1 MIKIFII
8 SPLFLVCTVNYR
20 SSFSSLIK
28 PEYEL
33 YPQLI
38 RCASFTAWHGEHCH
52 GCPRAKNTLNS
63 SLSCEQ
69 ACLTYCLPEAT
80 SCSSLSMIWLED
92 DFLGPLPIHLFTD
105 TAVKSETALKALFW
119 APTWVPGFE
128 YVPWLA
134 CLKWGGGGWPR
145 TRISAPLPR
154 LNYVCDTG
162 YHLSSSALIYV
173 LWEKKQLQ
181 KKYFTKKIYH

>member
-80 SCSSLSMIWLED
+80 SCSSLSMIWLKD

-119 APTWVPGFE
+119 APTWVPWFE
-128 YVPWLA
+128 YVTWLA
-134 CLKWGGGGWPR
+134 CLKWGGGLTQNKDIGAASEIKLCLR
-145 TRISAPLPR
+145 HRLPSFKFCIN
-154 LNYVCDTG
+154 LCVVKEEAT
-162 YHLSSSALIYV
+162 
-173 LWEKKQLQ
+173 
-181 KKYFTKKIYH
+181 TKKIFH

>member
-8 SPLFLVCTVNYR
+8 SPLFLVWTVNYR

-28 PEYEL
+28 PEHEL
-33 YPQLI
+33 YTQLI
-38 RCASFTAWHGEHCH
+38 RCASFTAWHREHCH

-63 SLSCEQ
+63 SLSCGQ
-69 ACLTYCLPEAT
+69 ACLIYCLPEAT
-80 SCSSLSMIWLED
+80 SCWSLSMISLED

-119 APTWVPGFE
+119 VPTWLPGFE

-134 CLKWGGGGWPR
+134 C
-145 TRISAPLPR
+145 
-154 LNYVCDTG
+154 
-162 YHLSSSALIYV
+162 
-173 LWEKKQLQ
+173 
-181 KKYFTKKIYH
+181 